1 MRKPVAAGEP
11 IPVLTFLTNFLI
23 GGTERQVVNL
33 VQSHDRTRF
42 DVHLACFRR
51 AGPLLQELDAAD
63 VALAEYPITTLP
75 SPRTLWQQGR
85 LARYV
90 RARGIRIVHSFGF
103 YANVFAIPAGKLGGA
118 EVVVASIRDTGDHL
132 TRLQKAMQKWACRAA
147 DHVLVNA
154 LAVRTVLVGQGYDP
168 ARISVIRNG
177 IDVARF
183 RARAATSALRSELG
197 WPEAA
202 PVVAVFARLNRL
214 KGLEYFLAAA
224 ALLARRFE
232 DARFL
237 IVGDSISQAYRDEL
251 EAHAAGLGLGSRV
264 VFTGFR
270 RDVPELLS
278 EVCVSVLPSLSE
290 GLSNVVLEAMAAGV
304 PVVATCVG
312 GTPEMVEDGV
322 TGLLVPPRDAAA
334 LARAVGSLLADP
346 ARGRSIG
353 RAAQQR
359 AAERFSLEA
368 TVRATEQL
376 YERLLRAVSE
386 RRREARGG
394 RGRKAAVSVGAPPGP
409 PLPDEEWR

>member
-1 MRKPVAAGEP
+1 MRAAEP

-33 VQSHDRTRF
+33 VQNYSRPRF

-51 AGPLLQELDAAD
+51 TGPLLQEIDTAE
-63 VALAEYPITTLP
+63 VALTEFPITTLA
-75 SPRTLWQQGR
+75 SPKTLWQQAR

-103 YANVFAIPAGKLGGA
+103 YANVFAIPAARLGGA

-132 TRLQKAMQKWACRAA
+132 TWLQKTMQKWACRAA

-154 LAVRTVLVGQGYDP
+154 MAVQTVLVAQGYDP
-168 ARISVIRNG
+168 ARISVIWNG
-177 IDVARF
+177 IDVSRF
-183 RARAATSALRSELG
+183 QGREGTKAVRLSLG
-197 WPEAA
+197 LLPSA
-202 PVVAVFARLNRL
+202 PVVAVFSRLNRL
-214 KGLEYFLAAA
+214 KGIEFFLEAA
-224 ALLARRFE
+224 ALLMGRFD

-237 IVGDSISQAYRDEL
+237 IVGDSVSQAYRDEL
-251 EAHAAGLGLGSRV
+251 EECAARLGLGGRV

-270 RDVPELLS
+270 GDVPELLS
-278 EVCVSVLPSLSE
+278 EVSVSVLPSLAE

-304 PVVATCVG
+304 PVVATSVG
-312 GTPEMVEDGV
+312 GTPEMVENGV

-334 LARAVGSLLADP
+334 LAGAIGSLLADP

-353 RAAQQR
+353 RAARER

-368 TVRATEQL
+368 TVRETELL
-376 YERLLRAVSE
+376 YAGLLRRA
-386 RRREARGG
+386 RQKPREDSRAARG
-394 RGRKAAVSVGAPPGP
+394 RGAAVGAGPGGR
-409 PLPDEEWR
+409 PLQDEDWR